1 MVAEQRGKAKERM
14 TCNIPRIVVA
24 GTGSGV
30 GKTTVTLGLAR
41 ALDRRGL
48 DVQPFKAGPDYLD
61 PTYLTRAAGR
71 ECYNLDTWMMGEDY
85 VRRLCARGAADAD
98 IALVEGVMGMFDGW
112 SVESSRGSTA
122 HLARHLRAPVLL
134 IVNAHGAARSLGAT
148 VKGFAEFD
156 RSVEIAGVLANHCGS
171 EGHVDMLRRMLGGT
185 DLPPLLGGLLR
196 DAMPELQHRH
206 LGLVTA
212 DEDILD
218 PDALDDM
225 ADALESCVDVDSIIQ
240 AARETEP
247 LAAPATDE
255 ESATD
260 EVARVGIARD
270 RAFHF
275 YYPDNLEA
283 LERAGCRLVSFSP
296 VEDEELP
303 RGLDALYLG
312 GGYPEECAGE
322 LSRNK
327 LMLSEVRDF
336 CESGRPVYAE
346 CGGLMYL
353 SRAVR
358 DRDGNRF
365 AMAGV
370 LPVETRMLDDLRSLG
385 YVEVEFRVDTA
396 WGAAGNTIRGHEFH
410 YSEMSADPAEHEGW
424 EQVYEATSARGTSRD
439 SAGYQRGNVLA
450 SYVHLH
456 FASCPDAA
464 SYFAS
469 FCSDTGKTI

>member
-1 MVAEQRGKAKERM
+1 M
-14 TCNIPRIVVA
+14 TSNIPRIVVA

-61 PTYLTRAAGR
+61 PTYLARAAGR
-71 ECYNLDTWMMGEDY
+71 QCYNLDTWMMGDDY
-85 VRRLCARGAADAD
+85 VRRLCARAAADAD

-122 HLARHLRAPVLL
+122 HLARRLRAPVLL

-156 RSVEIAGVLANHCGS
+156 RSVEVAGVLANHCGS
-171 EGHVDMLRRMLGGT
+171 KGHVDMLRRMLGGT

-196 DAMPELQHRH
+196 DAMPELPHRH

-212 DEDILD
+212 DEEILD
-218 PDALDDM
+218 PDALDEM
-225 ADALESCVDVDSIIQ
+225 ADALESGVNVDSIIE
-240 AARETEP
+240 AARKTAP
-247 LAAPATDE
+247 LSVPPGDQQV
-255 ESATD
+255 SAD

-283 LERAGCRLVSFSP
+283 LERAGCTLVPFSP
-296 VEDEELP
+296 VEDEGLP
-303 RGLDALYLG
+303 QGLDALYMG

-322 LSRNK
+322 LSRNES
-327 LMLSEVRDF
+327 MLEEVRDF

-353 SRAVR
+353 SRALR

-365 AMAGV
+365 PMAGV

-385 YVEVEFRVDTA
+385 YVEVEFRDNTP
-396 WGAAGNTIRGHEFH
+396 WGAAGRTFRGHEFH
-410 YSEMSADPAEHEGW
+410 YSEMSADPVDAEGW
-424 EQVYEATSARGTSRD
+424 QDVYKARSARGTPRK
-439 SAGYQRGNVLA
+439 SAGYQAGNVLA

-456 FASCPDAA
+456 FASCPGAA
-464 SYFAS
+464 SYFTS
-469 FCSDTGKTI
+469 FCSDTGQTI